1 MAGDLAW
8 KHDNGACF
16 LVADAALEE
25 QRAQQFEISPSGP
38 MFGCRMKLPD
48 GEPLAMELALL
59 QSERLTLADFDLPGG
74 LRLEGE
80 RRPLRVPLG
89 GLALQPDADGVVLEF
104 SLPKGAYATAVLREI
119 MKSG

>member
-1 MAGDLAW
+1 
-8 KHDNGACF
+8 
-16 LVADAALEE
+16 V
-25 QRAQQFEISPSGP
+25 
-38 MFGCRMKLPD
+38 
-48 GEPLAMELALL
+48 L

-80 RRPLRVPLG
+80 RRPLRVPLS